1 MMYQCSAIETPYK
14 LQRMLTEAF
23 CFLFRD
29 ICIFPSVDS
38 STITVDTQTD
48 PFFMLYSTV
57 KVYDVPHDGT
67 EVETGA
73 IGKFHLG

>member
-1 MMYQCSAIETPYK
+1 MYQSSAIETAYK
-14 LQRMLTEAF
+14 LQRVLTEAT

-29 ICIFPSVDS
+29 ICISKCRLKHDYSRHSNRPV
-38 STITVDTQTD
+38 
-48 PFFMLYSTV
+48 FMLYSTV